1 MAIKKLE
8 MVFNNVLGR
17 TNKMT
22 VDNVRDDV
30 SQVEIQAA
38 IQSIIDKNI
47 FDTSGGELVGIE
59 SARVVTTDIEEMIA

>member
-38 IQSIIDKNI
+38 MQSIIDKNI